1 MSRQPTEPL
10 YKELDNFIQKQEF
23 ENALT
28 ICDKILQ
35 ISPDDPDA
43 IHCKVVAL
51 IHSSK
56 VEDAMKVIK
65 GQPELANERLIFE
78 KAYCLYR
85 SKEFQEALNVLKS
98 HPIPKPTR
106 VLQLEAQVYY
116 RLEDY
121 KKSVQVYEDLI
132 KEHQEM
138 ANELKT
144 NLLAAYVSGDMIREG
159 NGLISSNKPSLTENF
174 EFSYNAACIE
184 IDSGDYPSAE
194 KHLNTAEKICRAS
207 LAEDGLSEAEIQD
220 ELSVII
226 AQRAYVYQKQGKTN
240 EAIEIY
246 NSVLKAKPSDE
257 SVAAVALNNIVTL
270 NKEHDLFDSA
280 KKMKQAASM
289 ESKLTSNHKKVIGFN
304 NCLVLLHMNK
314 GEQCREVITS
324 LQQIFPDSD
333 RLALISAA
341 LLMKQNKL
349 PQSEELL
356 KNFAEQHPESSLRV
370 QLSIAQLHLQ
380 KGNPK
385 AAIAALEAV
394 PSLRTKS
401 GVAATL
407 VSLYEQVNDIDNA
420 MKVFDEYCASLEGLK
435 EKEEDRYVKYLKE
448 NANFKLRHRRYR
460 EAAATFERIVKING
474 TDLEAIPGLVM
485 AYSQFDPKMAEKY
498 DAKLPPLAEEGNIDA
513 EALENLAAP
522 RLGKSESAVQEPI
535 IAEVKPETEKKKKK
549 KKKKLPKNFNPNI
562 PPDPERWVPLKQRS
576 TYKKRRKGKIE
587 KGAQGSVPV
596 ERRPGYDKSSAPAK
610 EGKQEVPPPTST
622 APPKTEAP
630 KPTNKPANNKKKGKN
645 RK

>member
-1 MSRQPTEPL
+1 MSKQSADSF
-10 YKELDNFIQKQEF
+10 YKELDNFIQKQDY
-23 ENALT
+23 ENT
-28 ICDKILQ
+28 ISVCDRILQ
-35 ISPDDPDA
+35 IAPDDPDA

-56 VEDAMKVIK
+56 FEDAMKLMK
-65 GQPELANERLIFE
+65 SEPELAKERLIFE

-85 SKEFQEALNVLKS
+85 NKDFQEALNVLKS
-98 HPIPKPTR
+98 HPTPKPTR

-132 KEHQEM
+132 SEHKEM

-159 NGLISSNKPSLTENF
+159 NALISSNKPSLTENF

-184 IDSGDYPSAE
+184 IDSGDYSSAE

-207 LAEDGLSEAEIQD
+207 LAEEGLTEEQIQD
-220 ELSVII
+220 ELSII
-226 AQRAYVYQKQGKTN
+226 TAQKAFVYQKQGRTN
-240 EAIEIY
+240 EATEIY
-246 NSVLKAKPSDE
+246 NSILKAKPSDE
-257 SVAAVALNNIVTL
+257 SVAAVSLNNIVTL

-314 GEQCREVITS
+314 GEQCREHIAA
-324 LQQIFPDSD
+324 LQQVFPDSD

-394 PSLRTKS
+394 PQLRTKP

-420 MKVFDEYCASLEGLK
+420 VKVYDEYCATQEGLK
-435 EKEEDRYVKYLKE
+435 VSYGVK
-448 NANFKLRHRRYR
+448 
-460 EAAATFERIVKING
+460 TFLILFIR
-474 TDLEAIPGLVM
+474 T
-485 AYSQFDPKMAEKY
+485 
-498 DAKLPPLAEEGNIDA
+498 
-513 EALENLAAP
+513 
-522 RLGKSESAVQEPI
+522 
-535 IAEVKPETEKKKKK
+535 
-549 KKKKLPKNFNPNI
+549 
-562 PPDPERWVPLKQRS
+562 
-576 TYKKRRKGKIE
+576 KKRI
-587 KGAQGSVPV
+587 
-596 ERRPGYDKSSAPAK
+596 DL
-610 EGKQEVPPPTST
+610 
-622 APPKTEAP
+622 
-630 KPTNKPANNKKKGKN
+630 
-645 RK
+645 